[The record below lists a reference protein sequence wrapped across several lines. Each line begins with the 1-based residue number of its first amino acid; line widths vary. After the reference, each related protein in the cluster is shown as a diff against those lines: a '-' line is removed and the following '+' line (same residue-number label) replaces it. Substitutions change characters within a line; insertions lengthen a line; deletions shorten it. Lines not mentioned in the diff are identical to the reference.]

1 MTTLALHWPALLAVY
16 TAFAFVVGSPGP
28 STLSIMATSM
38 NDGRSAGLVL
48 ALGVT
53 AGSITWG
60 LLASLGLSAVLAAYA
75 PALYAIKIAG
85 GLYLLYLAWRSGRS
99 AWAATG
105 VSETPHVATSASGVS
120 VFVRG
125 YLMHLTNPKA
135 ILGWIAIMTLGL
147 TPDTPTVVVL
157 ALLTGCAAISLSFN
171 CGYAVLF
178 STNALVR
185 GYRRVQRG
193 VDGVLAIVFAGAGLK
208 LLTSR

>member
-1 MTTLALHWPALLAVY
+1 MIDIVQHWPALMLVYASFALA
-16 TAFAFVVGSPGP
+16 VGSPGP

-38 NDGRSAGLVL
+38 NEGRRVGLVL

-53 AGSITWG
+53 AGSVTWG

-75 PALYAIKIAG
+75 PALYAIKVAG
-85 GLYLLYLAWRSGRS
+85 GLYLLYLAWRSACSAVQAINAPGR
-99 AWAATG
+99 
-105 VSETPHVATSASGVS
+105 PTSTQPISGAQT
-120 VFVRG
+120 FARG

-147 TPDTPTVVVL
+147 TANSPFVVVV
-157 ALLTGCAAISLSFN
+157 ALLAGCALISLSFN

-178 STNALVR
+178 STDAMVR
-185 GYRRVQRG
+185 GYRRIRRG
-193 VDGVLAIVFAGAGLK
+193 IEGALAVVFAVAGLK